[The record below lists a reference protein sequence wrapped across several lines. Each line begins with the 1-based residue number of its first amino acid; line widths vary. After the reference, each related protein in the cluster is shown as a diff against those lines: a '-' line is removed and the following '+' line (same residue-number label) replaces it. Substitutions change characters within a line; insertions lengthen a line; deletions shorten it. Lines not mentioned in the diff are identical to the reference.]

1 MQQALALVMHGA
13 EVGLRFMR
21 IDQCRFLPQPM
32 VSVRSM
38 NTSSLELSSPL
49 ADDSCPQLN

>member
-1 MQQALALVMHGA
+1 MQQALALVMHEA

-21 IDQCRFLPQPM
+21 IDLCRFLAQPM

-38 NTSSLELSSPL
+38 NTSSLRFNSPL
-49 ADDSCPQLN
+49 AVTSCPQLD

>member
-1 MQQALALVMHGA
+1 MQQALALVMHEA

-21 IDQCRFLPQPM
+21 IDLCRFLHRPM

-38 NTSSLELSSPL
+38 NTSSLRLSAPL
-49 ADDSCPQLN
+49 AVDSCPQLD